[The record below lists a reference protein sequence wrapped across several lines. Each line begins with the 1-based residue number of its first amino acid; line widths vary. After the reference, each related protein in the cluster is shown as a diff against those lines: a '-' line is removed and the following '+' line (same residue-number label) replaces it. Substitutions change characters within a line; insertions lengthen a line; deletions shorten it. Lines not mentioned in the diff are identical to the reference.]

1 MKRNLIHERVNI
13 IPITPTQTPSLSPT
27 PLSPINK
34 KVEKEYS
41 LKENI
46 FDPSKSSPPNEFMN
60 KLQIRMKNYNSFSSL
75 VNEDNREIE

>member
-13 IPITPTQTPSLSPT
+13 ISVSPTPTPSLSPT